1 MQQRT
6 YLLLLHDAVRSHIAA
21 LGSRQKER
29 LREKLEFLRHGMWDA
44 GVRVKKLRGG
54 RSSFEAR
61 LTRGD
66 RILFTLGR
74 APAASAPGGDSVLAR
89 KAVIVRLRWTARVV
103 SAAKV
108 RL

>member
-1 MQQRT
+1 MQRRT
-6 YLLLLHDAVRSHIAA
+6 YLLLLHDAVRTHIAS
-21 LGSRQKER
+21 LGSRQKQR
-29 LREKLEFLRHGMWDA
+29 LREKLEFLRYGMWDT

-74 APAASAPGGDSVLAR
+74 PPAATAPGGAASSADAAR
-89 KAVIVRLRWTARVV
+89 I
-103 SAAKV
+103 
-108 RL
+108 